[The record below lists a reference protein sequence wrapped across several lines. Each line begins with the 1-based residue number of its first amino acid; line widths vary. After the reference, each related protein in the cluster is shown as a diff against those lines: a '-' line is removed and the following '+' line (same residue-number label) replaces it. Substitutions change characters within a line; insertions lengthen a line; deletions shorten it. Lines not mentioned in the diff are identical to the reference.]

1 MYQSHMSRVQTYKP
15 FTIAAGLEEGVVHDG
30 DTYECKGYEYVGPD
44 MIKCHSYSTIGSHGV
59 LTLSQALENS
69 CNPYMINIAI
79 KLGNVRFAQY
89 EKYVWIW
96 CKDWCRPS
104 W

>member
-1 MYQSHMSRVQTYKP
+1 M
-15 FTIAAGLEEGVVHDG
+15 HDG

-89 EKYVWIW
+89 EKMFGFGAKTGVDLPVKLQVLCMMRI
-96 CKDWCRPS
+96 R
-104 W
+104 